1 VTYLLHHFPTVLRY
15 SRTHL
20 YLSLAPLVLGLV
32 IAVPVGSL
40 MHAMP
45 RLRRVL
51 VTVAG
56 AAYTVPSLALFVVVP
71 VVFGVAVIDP
81 ANVIIALTIY
91 STALLAIAVPT
102 ALDSVPPAVIDSA
115 TAMGFGRLRR
125 LLTVEMPLAIPVFV
139 ANLRV
144 VAVTDISLVSIG
156 ALIGQGA
163 LGQLFTQG
171 YQRDY
176 PGEIFA
182 GVVAVLVLAL
192 VVDRVIYLLG
202 LLATPWRRGQ
212 TRGRQRA
219 AG

>member
-1 VTYLLHHFPTVLRY
+1 MTYLLHHFPTVLRY

-20 YLSLAPLVLGLV
+20 YLSVVPLLLGLV
-32 IAVPVGSL
+32 IAVPVGSV
-40 MHAMP
+40 MHALP

-56 AAYTVPSLALFVVVP
+56 AAYTVPSLALLVVVP

-81 ANVIIALTIY
+81 LNVIIALTIY
-91 STALLAIAVPT
+91 STALLAIAVPV
-102 ALDSVPPAVIDSA
+102 ALDSVPAAVIDSA

-125 LLTVEMPLAIPVFV
+125 LLTVEMPLAVPVFV

-144 VAVTDISLVSIG
+144 VAVTDISLVSVG

-176 PGEIFA
+176 PSEIFA

-192 VVDRVIYLLG
+192 LVDRVIYLLG
-202 LLATPWRRGQ
+202 RLATPWRR
-212 TRGRQRA
+212 RGRA
-219 AG
+219 T

>member
-1 VTYLLHHFPTVLRY
+1 LLHHYPTVLRY

-20 YLSLAPLVLGLV
+20 YLAVAPLLLGLV

-40 MHAMP
+40 MHALP
-45 RLRRVL
+45 PLRRVL

-81 ANVIIALTIY
+81 LNVIIALTIY
-91 STALLAIAVPT
+91 SAALLAIAVPA

-125 LLTVEMPLAIPVFV
+125 LLTVQMPLAIPVFV

-144 VAVTDISLVSIG
+144 VAVTDISLVSVG

-176 PGEIFA
+176 PSEIFA

-192 VVDRVIYLLG
+192 AVDRVIYLLG
-202 LLATPWRRGQ
+202 RLATPWRRGQ
-212 TRGRQRA
+212 ARPRKPA
-219 AG
+219 AE